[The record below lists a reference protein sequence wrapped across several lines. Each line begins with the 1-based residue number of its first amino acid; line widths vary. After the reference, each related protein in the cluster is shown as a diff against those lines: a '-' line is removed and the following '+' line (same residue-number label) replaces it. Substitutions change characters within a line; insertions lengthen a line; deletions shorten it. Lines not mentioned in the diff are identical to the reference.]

1 MMYEMTH
8 ATPLLD
14 SSNEIAPL
22 ARVETNGSAVVPSG
36 SPVAIGSPANRH
48 APRSSVTVSQH
59 LAPASSGGSSST
71 SPVYLVPHAKTKS
84 LAPEGSGAVRIVNQ
98 PFLMSFATS
107 TASSGRVAV
116 VVLTLM

>member
-1 MMYEMTH
+1 MMYETTH

-14 SSNEIAPL
+14 SSNEITPS

-36 SPVAIGSPANRH
+36 SPVVIGSPANRH
-48 APRSSVTVSQH
+48 APRSSVTVSTH

-84 LAPEGSGAVRIVNQ
+84 LAPGGSGVLMMTP
-98 PFLMSFATS
+98 PFGMSFATS
-107 TASSGRVAV
+107 KASSGRVEV
-116 VVLTLM
+116 VVRTVI